1 MIVVIANYRTGSSTL
16 IKKLHG
22 ETGLKFFSQYTGEW
36 CHGFNGGYKKPDSDI
51 KLYKIM
57 PDNIGHNESLFKK
70 EYLECADDL
79 IFCLRKDIRAQV
91 NSMMYSWAFDWWHPG
106 KKLPDTRKTLTD
118 YDNKV
123 IIRTIINNLKL
134 QKIWYKEFG
143 GKIMFL
149 EDREDKHEK
158 YDKHDTPDL
167 LDIPDYDLEIVDA
180 EEYFNE

>member
-1 MIVVIANYRTGSSTL
+1 M
-16 IKKLHG
+16 
-22 ETGLKFFSQYTGEW
+22 
-36 CHGFNGGYKKPDSDI
+36 
-51 KLYKIM
+51 
-57 PDNIGHNESLFKK
+57 
-70 EYLECADDL
+70 
-79 IFCLRKDIRAQV
+79 
-91 NSMMYSWAFDWWHPG
+91 
-106 KKLPDTRKTLTD
+106 
-118 YDNKV
+118 